1 MLTAEKKDGNQD
13 GAQMKI
19 SKQKLKQIIL
29 EEFEILE
36 NKDEDDVK
44 LQTQAMST
52 ATRQADARA
61 RIAAQGNQFSA
72 QEKGIVDQL
81 EQYISDLASTNNVD
95 LMQHRALLQRVLK
108 YLKDQIVGTQNPSNQ
123 GEKK

>member
-1 MLTAEKKDGNQD
+1 MLMVEKKDGNQD

>member
-1 MLTAEKKDGNQD
+1 MLMVEKRDGNQD

>member
-1 MLTAEKKDGNQD
+1 
-13 GAQMKI
+13 MKI